1 MIGLNPNNKIKD
13 RNRLDNRTGSTHEL
27 SYIDFGCLPMIQDLR
42 NLGYA
47 SSKTVR
53 KEIPYLMDRN
63 LFLAW
68 LLGFYD
74 GDGSQDTTL
83 IYSASKVFLEQI
95 KNKLGLGWEVKEIK
109 RPQKNYYYLRLGAE
123 IFNEMMRNYQYS
135 MKRKRRKFREDSF
148 EILKEKVSK
157 DEIQDLIYK
166 YPKYKIE
173 QKLNVN
179 YRVLQRLIEEWNIKE
194 PINRTQAL
202 RELLEEKPN
211 ISYEEARKRIPQLG
225 YKLFL
230 NVRGEWR
237 RKYNN

>member
-1 MIGLNPNNKIKD
+1 
-13 RNRLDNRTGSTHEL
+13 
-27 SYIDFGCLPMIQDLR
+27 MIQDLR

-53 KEIPYLMDRN
+53 KEIPYLMDRK

-74 GDGSQDTTL
+74 GDGGQDTTL

-95 KNKLGLGWEVKEIK
+95 KNKLKIGWEVKEIK
-109 RPQKNYYYLRLGAE
+109 KRENYNNMYYLRLGAK
-123 IFNEMMRNYQYS
+123 IFNEMMSNYQDS

-148 EILKEKVSK
+148 EMLQERITK
-157 DEIQDLIYK
+157 DEIQDLVNK

-173 QKLNVN
+173 EKFNIN

-202 RELLEEKPN
+202 KELLEENPD

-237 RKYNN
+237 KNF